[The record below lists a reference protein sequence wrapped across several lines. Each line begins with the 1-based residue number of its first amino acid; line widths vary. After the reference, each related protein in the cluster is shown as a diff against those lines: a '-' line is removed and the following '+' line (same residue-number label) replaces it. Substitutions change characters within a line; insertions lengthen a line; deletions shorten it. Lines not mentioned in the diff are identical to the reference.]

1 MQVPGQS
8 LTSLGTISGRVQPIE
23 TGNDDCFRLYA
34 PLFDAFVDCF
44 IEAALVDVVRGMESE
59 YVIVAGLLARS
70 PSTGRPLTVQNV
82 FSIERVTPDAPGSYR
97 RARGAVPWRPGNLLP
112 EDAIRRIRDESL
124 PAYE

>member
-1 MQVPGQS
+1 MEEPGQS

-23 TGNDDCFRLYA
+23 TGNDDCFRLYD

-112 EDAIRRIRDESL
+112 EDAIRRIRDESV

>member
-1 MQVPGQS
+1 MQEPGQS

-23 TGNDDCFRLYA
+23 TGNDDCFRLYD

-44 IEAALVDVVRGMESE
+44 IEAALVDVVRGMEGE

-112 EDAIRRIRDESL
+112 EDAIRRIRDESV

>member
-8 LTSLGTISGRVQPIE
+8 LTSLGTISGRVQPIQ
-23 TGNDDCFRLYA
+23 TGNDDCFRLYD
-34 PLFDAFVDCF
+34 PLFEAFVDCF
-44 IEAALVDVVRGMESE
+44 IKAALVDVVRGMESE

-97 RARGAVPWRPGNLLP
+97 RARGAVPWRPGNPLP
-112 EDAIRRIRDESL
+112 EDAIRRISDESV

>member
-1 MQVPGQS
+1 MQEPGQS

-23 TGNDDCFRLYA
+23 TGNDDCFRLYV
-34 PLFDAFVDCF
+34 PLFEAFVDCF
-44 IEAALVDVVRGMESE
+44 IEAALVDVVRGMEGE

-70 PSTGRPLTVQNV
+70 PVTGRPITVQNV

-112 EDAIRRIRDESL
+112 EDAIRRIRDESV

>member
-1 MQVPGQS
+1 MQEPEQS

-23 TGNDDCFRLYA
+23 TGNDDCFRLYD

-44 IEAALVDVVRGMESE
+44 IEAALVDVVRGMEGE

-70 PSTGRPLTVQNV
+70 PLTGRPLTVQNV

-112 EDAIRRIRDESL
+112 EDAIRRIRDESV

>member
-1 MQVPGQS
+1 MQEPGQS

-23 TGNDDCFRLYA
+23 TGSDDCFRLYD

-112 EDAIRRIRDESL
+112 EDAIHRISDESV

>member
-1 MQVPGQS
+1 MQEPGQS

-23 TGNDDCFRLYA
+23 TGNDDCFRLYD

-44 IEAALVDVVRGMESE
+44 IEAALVDVVRGMEGE

-112 EDAIRRIRDESL
+112 EDAIRRISDESV

>member
-1 MQVPGQS
+1 MQEPGQS
-8 LTSLGTISGRVQPIE
+8 LTRLGTISGRVQPIE
-23 TGNDDCFRLYA
+23 TGNDDCFRLYD
-34 PLFDAFVDCF
+34 PLAFVDCF
-44 IEAALVDVVRGMESE
+44 IEAALVDVVRGMEGE

-97 RARGAVPWRPGNLLP
+97 RARGALPWRPGNPLP
-112 EDAIRRIRDESL
+112 EDGIRRISDESV